1 MSWLSS
7 GLHAVGGLAEKA
19 APFVGMIPGI
29 GTLAGGA
36 IGGLG
41 ALAHGDGLGG
51 ALKYGAEG
59 AAGGLGGGLL
69 KGATAG
75 AEGGGLMSTLA
86 GLGKGALNYAV
97 HNPTTLLAGAQTLN
111 AANLGKKSNQYAENA
126 NNMANQ
132 SYAERAGLRSAG
144 IEGLLH
150 PQTPDTTALA
160 GIRASNPY
168 ARPQQQLPIAA
179 AA

>member
-51 ALKYGAEG
+51 ALKYGAMG
-59 AAGGLGGGLL
+59 AAGGIGGGLL
-69 KGATAG
+69 KGATTG
-75 AEGGGLMSTLA
+75 AEGGGGIMSTLA

-126 NNMANQ
+126 NKMANQ

-150 PQTPDTTALA
+150 PATPDTTALA
-160 GIRASNPY
+160 GIRSSNPY
-168 ARPQQQLPIAA
+168 ARPQQQSLPLAA
-179 AA
+179 